1 MSDFAQ
7 GPDWWQA
14 SDGMWYPPEQAAPA
28 APAAPAGPWAA
39 TPPPANPYAATPYGA
54 PAYQARTTN
63 GMAIASL
70 VCGVASLVTCI
81 SAIPAV
87 ILGHMARKQ
96 IRDSGGTQQGEGMAL
111 AGLIIGYIFIALL
124 AAYILFFVVLAASGD
139 LDTNSNDFGMAL
151 AMMARRG

>member
-1 MSDFAQ
+1 MSDYAQ

-14 SDGMWYPPEQAAPA
+14 SDGMWYPPQQAEQ
-28 APAAPAGPWAA
+28 AAPAGPWGA

-70 VCGVASLVTCI
+70 VCGVAGFVTCI

-87 ILGHMARKQ
+87 ILGHIARKQ
-96 IRDSGGTQQGEGMAL
+96 IRESGGTQQGEGMAL
-111 AGLIIGYIFIALL
+111 AGLIIGYILIALL
-124 AAYILFFVVLAASGD
+124 AAYVLFFVVLAASGE
-139 LDTNSNDFGMAL
+139 LDTDSNDFGMQLAAL
-151 AMMARRG
+151 AGRG